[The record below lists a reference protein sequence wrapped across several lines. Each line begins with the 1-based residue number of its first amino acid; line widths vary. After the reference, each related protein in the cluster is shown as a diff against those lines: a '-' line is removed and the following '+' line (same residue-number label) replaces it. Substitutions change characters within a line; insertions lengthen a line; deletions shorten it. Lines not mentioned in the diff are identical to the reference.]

1 MPDPVTVS
9 NSSCLIA
16 LELIGRLD
24 LLRGLYGTI
33 VVPTAV
39 AGECGSRLPQWV
51 RADAVK
57 NQGMVRSLRLEL
69 GSGESEAIVLAGEVA
84 ASRLILDDKKAR
96 RIARQLGL
104 PITGTLAVL
113 LRAKQQGLLAS
124 VRDVLD
130 ELAASRFRISRDL
143 IQETLRRA
151 GE

>member
-9 NSSCLIA
+9 NSSCPIG

-24 LLRGLYGTI
+24 LLRGLYGTV

-39 AGECGSRLPQWV
+39 ADECGSRLPPWFQV
-51 RADAVK
+51 ETVQ

-69 GSGESEAIVLAGEVA
+69 GSGESEAIVLAAEVG

-113 LRAKQQGLLAS
+113 LRAKQQGLLS
-124 VRDVLD
+124 GVREVLD
-130 ELAASRFRISRDL
+130 DLAKAGFRISDALIRD
-143 IQETLRRA
+143 TLRRA

>member
-24 LLRGLYGTI
+24 LLRALYGTV

-39 AGECGSRLPQWV
+39 AYECGSRLPQWV
-51 RADAVK
+51 QVQTVQ

-96 RIARQLGL
+96 RIALQLGL

-130 ELAASRFRISRDL
+130 NLAAARFRISDPL
-143 IQETLRRA
+143 IQDTLRRA

>member
-24 LLRGLYGTI
+24 LLRGLYGMV

-39 AGECGSRLPQWV
+39 AYECGSRLPQWFQV
-51 RADAVK
+51 QTVQ

-96 RIARQLGL
+96 RIAQQLGL

-113 LRAKQQGLLAS
+113 LRAKEQGLLAS

-130 ELAASRFRISRDL
+130 DLAAARFRISDAL
-143 IQETLRRA
+143 IEETLRRA